1 MGMTVY
7 RIEKTDGGRSELFIV
22 ENNADELPRR
32 AAYQQLGFNS
42 DEFQNSKARPNLASK
57 AQCIHGELDTI
68 TLVASAMLDS
78 LKAVKL
84 SELVLEFGVSLGG
97 MSGVPLLTRGDRQS
111 KPEGSAEVASA
122 KVGSSCLSQQLHHL

>member
-1 MGMTVY
+1 MVV
-7 RIEKTDGGRSELFIV
+7 DLSCFIV
-22 ENNADELPRR
+22 ENNADELLRR

-57 AQCIHGELDTI
+57 AQSIHCELDTI

-78 LKAVKL
+78 LKAVKP

-97 MSGVPLLTRGDRQS
+97 MSGVPLRT
-111 KPEGSAEVASA
+111 EGTGKANL
-122 KVGSSCLSQQLHHL
+122 KVQLKWQAQK